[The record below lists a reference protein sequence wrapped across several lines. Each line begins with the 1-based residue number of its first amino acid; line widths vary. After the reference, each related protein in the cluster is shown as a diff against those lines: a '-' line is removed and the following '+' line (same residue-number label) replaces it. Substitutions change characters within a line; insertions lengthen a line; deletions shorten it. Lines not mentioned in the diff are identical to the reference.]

1 LFDQIATG
9 SSLTP
14 FSSAGSGLQGFGRI
28 PRIPERELAR
38 QVQATFA
45 RPPHRRTKFWEFG
58 TNLHCSIIGTCLST
72 ADLRQ
77 TLIKIGLREADTAT
91 EHELHASGV
100 LIAGKQHGGAK
111 LLHQALD
118 RRHRVAI
125 NQFDRAKMVAE
136 VRTLWGEAV
145 QRGEIPGA
153 YWAALT
159 HPATD
164 DALVRSIFSEV
175 HMLSHLVGA
184 ANRADI
190 RRLRQLEA
198 ENAQLEAKVARQQKQ
213 LRDAAVARD
222 AAIRELTR
230 ELENHL
236 TRGRPRSCK
245 CAGSTASTAHL

>member
-1 LFDQIATG
+1 MPDRILFDQIATG

-14 FSSAGSGLQGFGRI
+14 FSSSGSGLQRFGRI

-45 RPPHRRTKFWEFG
+45 RPPHRRTKLWEFG

-118 RRHRVAI
+118 RRHCVAI

-136 VRTLWGEAV
+136 VRALWGRRFNA
-145 QRGEIPGA
+145 
-153 YWAALT
+153 
-159 HPATD
+159 
-164 DALVRSIFSEV
+164 VRS
-175 HMLSHLVGA
+175 LVPIGQ
-184 ANRADI
+184 R
-190 RRLRQLEA
+190 
-198 ENAQLEAKVARQQKQ
+198 
-213 LRDAAVARD
+213 
-222 AAIRELTR
+222 
-230 ELENHL
+230 
-236 TRGRPRSCK
+236 
-245 CAGSTASTAHL
+245 